1 MSVKANEK
9 GQRRSRPLWT
19 LNFVDPLE
27 PRDAFCSGH
36 TNTIMLYQLADVD
49 NGEQLRYYN
58 FTSLYPYVNKN
69 TKYHRTQDSVWI
81 SPSSWASPNVPS
93 CDTTLTRQQ
102 LDLPSVCHL

>member
-69 TKYHRTQDSVWI
+69 TKYHIEHKTVYGY
-81 SPSSWASPNVPS
+81 
-93 CDTTLTRQQ
+93 RQVLGHRQ
-102 LDLPSVCHL
+102 MYHPVIPL